1 MAPNQGCCADT
12 ERSGTT
18 DQVWVPAPLTRIVG
32 HKRLQ
37 RSPVP
42 TSKLVCTSAA
52 DPQRRSGHRFYFLSN
67 EEDRIHIHVTSE
79 DGEAK
84 FWLEPILSLAV
95 YHGLNP
101 KKLSEIQLIIEAHK
115 DEIIKAWQKHFGKR

>member
-1 MAPNQGCCADT
+1 M
-12 ERSGTT
+12 
-18 DQVWVPAPLTRIVG
+18 
-32 HKRLQ
+32 
-37 RSPVP
+37 SP
-42 TSKLVCTSAA
+42 SILREK
-52 DPQRRSGHRFYFLSN
+52 GYRFYFLSN
-67 EEDRIHIHVTSE
+67 EEDRIHIHLTSE